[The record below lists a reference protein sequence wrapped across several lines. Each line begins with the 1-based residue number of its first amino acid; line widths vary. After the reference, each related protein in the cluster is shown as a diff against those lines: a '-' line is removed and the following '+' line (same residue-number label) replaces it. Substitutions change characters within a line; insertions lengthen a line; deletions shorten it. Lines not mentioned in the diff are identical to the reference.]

1 MQVNSIE
8 EAELI
13 KLANNTFRDL
23 SFSFS
28 NELGLICQKYNINAF
43 DLINS
48 ANSGYKRNQIPSP
61 SPGVGGYCLTKDPL
75 IYSKTAQKNN
85 LKFNLGEISRKVND
99 RSVKEI
105 FNLIRKFSKFLKLE
119 LKNLNILIVGVA
131 FKGFLKTMI
140 LEIQLL

>member
-43 DLINS
+43 DLVNS

-61 SPGVGGYCLTKDPL
+61 SPGVG
-75 IYSKTAQKNN
+75 
-85 LKFNLGEISRKVND
+85 
-99 RSVKEI
+99 
-105 FNLIRKFSKFLKLE
+105 
-119 LKNLNILIVGVA
+119 
-131 FKGFLKTMI
+131 
-140 LEIQLL
+140 